1 MTTQKTLITA
11 EQLLAMPTGM
21 GERYELIAGELITMP
36 PSGGQHGVS
45 SVAVAHAIKS
55 FVLANRIP
63 GVVFGA
69 ETGFWLHHGPDTV
82 RAPDAAF
89 VRAERFARGPVPAGF
104 VEGAPE
110 LVVEAVSPSDTAAE
124 VQAKTEAWL
133 DAGAELVWLLYP
145 QTRSVTAFKS
155 RSDIRVLSG
164 ADTLTGEPVL
174 PGFSVAVADLFR

>member
-21 GERYELIAGELITMP
+21 GKRYELIAGELITMA
-36 PSGGQHGVS
+36 PSGWQHGIS
-45 SVAVAHAIKS
+45 SGAVART
-55 FVLANRIP
+55 LA
-63 GVVFGA
+63 VFIHDHNLGLFLGA
-69 ETGFWLHHGPDTV
+69 ETGFRLRRDPDTV

-89 VRAERFARGPVPAGF
+89 VRAARFPSGSNPAGF
-104 VEGAPE
+104 VEGAPD
-110 LVVEAVSPSDTAAE
+110 LVVEVDSPSDTAAE

-145 QTRSVTAFKS
+145 QTRSVTVFKS
-155 RSDIRVLSG
+155 RSEIRLLSD

>member
-63 GVVFGA
+63 GMVFGA
-69 ETGFWLHHGPDTV
+69 ETGFFLQHNPDTV

-89 VRAERFARGPVPAGF
+89 VRDGRFPDGRIPAGYID
-104 VEGAPE
+104 GAPE
-110 LVVEAVSPSDTAAE
+110 LVVEV
-124 VQAKTEAWL
+124 
-133 DAGAELVWLLYP
+133 
-145 QTRSVTAFKS
+145 
-155 RSDIRVLSG
+155 
-164 ADTLTGEPVL
+164 
-174 PGFSVAVADLFR
+174 